1 VTLTN
6 RSQSERGVSEI
17 FGTLLLLLIALSV
30 ISVIFIY
37 VLSDDGPE
45 EHTFVKISGRT
56 EGPKIILEHQSG
68 ETVDPDT
75 KISINLAGTTYT
87 GTVHDWLNDTNGD
100 GVWNLGEQLV
110 FPFEYNLSRL
120 GDYAEIDVQ
129 AVDTEENA
137 IVFQGP
143 VETYIFSDLGLE
155 VTVDNTS
162 PKQNDFITIEL
173 TATSYGGD
181 VNGSG
186 NVVVSCPLPDGLV
199 FIDSITSQGSYDRD
213 TGEWDI
219 GNVIVGTPA
228 TLKIQVQVTGV
239 PYHEFTQFGLILEG
253 SSYTSGSVSVWQN
266 TYLDGFRFAMND
278 EDIFPHDGSVEL
290 TIVTCGGSSP
300 PQAELLLEPTIINES
315 NYHTIAQDLPS
326 TSYPGGYAPLSSAIR
341 LATDRIY
348 DSDYF
353 DPDIRQIF
361 LIVTSG
367 TPDCYWDDTIADGYG
382 AVYSTDDLLVQE
394 DIIAAAEYLN
404 NTINFDNETDQ
415 LNAVTVAKTVDLRES
430 TFLND
435 SIVMPTPGHIYDVLN
450 PIADPGWVFEVEPGK
465 EDFQDSIDIVIKTLL
480 NSINLRVNLQGST
493 TIDTNVKNNNVIITL
508 NPQ

>member
-45 EHTFVKISGRT
+45 EHTFVKIAGRT

-137 IVFQGP
+137 IVFHGP

-155 VTVDNTS
+155 VKVDNTT
-162 PKQNDFITIEL
+162 PNQNDIITIEL
-173 TATSYGGD
+173 KATSYGGD

-186 NVVVSCPLPDGLV
+186 NVVVSCPIPDGLV
-199 FIDSITSQGSYDRD
+199 FIDAITSQGSYNSD
-213 TGEWDI
+213 TGEWNI

-228 TLKIQVQVTGV
+228 RLDIQVKVVGV

-253 SSYTSGSVSVWQN
+253 SSYTSGSISVWQN
-266 TYLDGFRFAMND
+266 TYLDGIRFAMNN
-278 EDIFPHDGSVEL
+278 ESIFPHDGSVEL

-300 PQAELLLEPTIINES
+300 PKAELLLEPTIINES
-315 NYHTIAQDLPS
+315 NYHTISQDLPS
-326 TSYPGGYAPLSSAIR
+326 TAYPGGYAPISSGIR
-341 LATDRIY
+341 LATDRIHN
-348 DSDYF
+348 SDYF
-353 DPDIRQIF
+353 DNDIRQIF

-367 TPDCYWDDTIADGYG
+367 TPDCIWDASIGAGYG
-382 AVYSTDDLLVQE
+382 AVYSADNLLTE
-394 DIIAAAEYLN
+394 ADTIAAVEYLN
-404 NTINFDNETDQ
+404 NTIDFDNESDE
-415 LNAVTVAKTVDLRES
+415 LNAVTVAKTVNLRES
-430 TFLND
+430 TFLNE
-435 SIVMPTPGHIYDVLN
+435 SIVLPTPSHIYDIFN

-465 EDFQDSIDIVIKTLL
+465 QDFQDSINIVFKSLL
-480 NSINLRVNLQGST
+480 NSINLHVNLQGST
-493 TIDTNVKNNNVIITL
+493 TIDTNIKNNNVVITL